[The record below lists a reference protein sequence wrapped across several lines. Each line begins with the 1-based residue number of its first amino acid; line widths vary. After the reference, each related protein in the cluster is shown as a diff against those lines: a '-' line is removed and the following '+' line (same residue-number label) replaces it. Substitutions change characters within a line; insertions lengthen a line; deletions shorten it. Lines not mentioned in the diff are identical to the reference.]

1 LKPFA
6 VTGSK
11 TDYYKTIGRNRL
23 FIVTF
28 ACLAVIAFFV
38 TIGFGVYKISLFD
51 SWAVLFDH
59 LMGNIQDE
67 DADMYIWD
75 YRVPRAVGAVVIG
88 AALSVAGVI
97 MQNDFRN
104 PLAEPYTM
112 GISSGAFLGAVLV
125 IVFDISLIPFLPS
138 SWGLVVNAFIFAMI
152 PVGIIVLVTKFKKMT
167 PGLMIL
173 TGIAVMF
180 LFSSITQ
187 VILVTA
193 PSETMANAYAWR
205 VGTLGGIRWG
215 DMLFFIPTTILMM
228 VVLWTFHKRL
238 NVMYAGDRA
247 SQSMGEDA
255 NKLRIITLIIASLLT
270 ANVVCFTG
278 TIGFIGLVG
287 PHVARIFV
295 GSNNRYLIPAA
306 AAFGAAFI
314 TIADTIAKVS
324 GPDGLPVGVISSM
337 IGGPLFIYILVK
349 QRRSAWA

>member
-1 LKPFA
+1 MRTATGTKADYYA
-6 VTGSK
+6 VTRK
-11 TDYYKTIGRNRL
+11 HLAI
-23 FIVTF
+23 IAAF
-28 ACLAVIAFFV
+28 ACLAVLAFFV
-38 TIGFGVYKISLFD
+38 TVGLGVYKISLFD
-51 SWAVLFDH
+51 SWIALIDH
-59 LMGNIQDE
+59 ITGNIRDE
-67 DADMYIWD
+67 TADMYIWD
-75 YRVPRAVGAVVIG
+75 YRVPRGLGAIVVG
-88 AALSVAGVI
+88 AALSVAGVV

-125 IVFDISLIPFLPS
+125 IVFDISLIPFVPS
-138 SWGLVVNAFIFAMI
+138 SLGMIVNAFIFALI
-152 PVGIIVLVTKFKKMT
+152 PVAVIVLVTKLRRMT

-173 TGIAVMF
+173 TGIAIMF
-180 LFSSITQ
+180 LFSSVTQ

-193 PSETMANAYAWR
+193 PSESMADAYSWR
-205 VGTLGGIRWG
+205 VGSVGGIRW
-215 DMLFFIPTTILMM
+215 DDLPLFIPTT
-228 VVLWTFHKRL
+228 VVLTAVIWAFHRRL

-255 NKLRIITLIIASLLT
+255 NRLRMITLVLASLLT
-270 ANVVCFTG
+270 ASVVCFTG

-314 TIADTIAKVS
+314 TIADSVAKVS

>member
-1 LKPFA
+1 M
-6 VTGSK
+6 K
-11 TDYYKTIGRNRL
+11 TVSETRTKADYYRVTRKYKL
-23 FIVTF
+23 FIVFF
-28 ACLAVIAFFV
+28 ACLAILAFFV

-51 SWAVLFDH
+51 SWIVFIDH
-59 LMGNIQDE
+59 ITGNIRNE
-67 DADMYIWD
+67 VADGYIWD
-75 YRVPRAVGAVVIG
+75 YRVPRALGAIVVG
-88 AALSVAGVI
+88 AALSIAGVI

-112 GISSGAFLGAVLV
+112 GISSGAFLGAVLG

-138 SWGLVVNAFIFAMI
+138 SWGLITNAFIFALI
-152 PVGIIVLVTKFKKMT
+152 PVAIIILVTKFRKMT

-173 TGIAVMF
+173 TGIAIMF

-193 PSETMANAYAWR
+193 PSETMANAYSWR
-205 VGTLGGIRWG
+205 VGTVGGIRWG
-215 DMLFFIPTTILMM
+215 DLPFFIPTTIVLMI
-228 VVLWTFHKRL
+228 VLWFFHKRL
-238 NVMYAGDRA
+238 NVMYAGDKA
-247 SQSMGEDA
+247 SQSMGEEA
-255 NKLRIITLIIASLLT
+255 GKLRIITLLLASLLT

-295 GSNNRYLIPAA
+295 GSNNRCLIPAA